1 MEKIRAY
8 LDEVSA
14 LVAALPVEHLDRTVE
29 RLLEAYDRGRQLFLL
44 GNGGSAATASHLL
57 ADFQKCI
64 YMAGG
69 KTFRAMAVTDSIP
82 LITAWANDTHYD
94 NVFAEQLRPWVQP
107 GDLVIAF
114 SGSGNSPNV
123 LRAVQ
128 VAREL
133 GAWVLGL
140 AGYEGGKLKDLADEC
155 IIVPCDNM
163 QRIEDC
169 HMVLGH
175 LLFWRMMGRIE
186 ERQAAAGVQGSGFRV
201 HGDPVLL
208 PRS

>member
-1 MEKIRAY
+1 MQQIRDY
-8 LDEVSA
+8 LTEVSELIA
-14 LVAALPVEHLDRTVE
+14 DLPVEQIDAFVS
-29 RLLEAYDRGRQLFLL
+29 RLMEAYDSGRQLFLL

-69 KTFRAMAVTDSIP
+69 KTFRCLAVTDSIP

-94 NVFAEQLRPWVQP
+94 NIFAEQLRPWVQP

-140 AGYEGGKLKDLADEC
+140 AGYDGGKLQEMADEC
-155 IIVPCDNM
+155 VVVPCDNM

-169 HMVLGH
+169 HMVIGH
-175 LLFWRMMGRIE
+175 VLFWRMMGRIQ
-186 ERQAAAGVQGSGFRV
+186 ERRAVGEGVGGY
-201 HGDPVLL
+201 
-208 PRS
+208 PRSG

>member
-1 MEKIRAY
+1 MQQIRAY
-8 LDEVSA
+8 LDEVSDLIA
-14 LVAALPVEHLDRTVE
+14 GLPAQQLDGIVA
-29 RLLEAYDRGRQLFLL
+29 RLMKAYDEGRQLFLL

-64 YMAGG
+64 YLAGG
-69 KTFRAMAVTDSIP
+69 RPFRALAVTDSIP

-107 GDLVIAF
+107 GDLVIAI
-114 SGSGNSPNV
+114 SGSGNSSNV
-123 LRAVQ
+123 LRAAQ

-140 AGYEGGKLKDLADEC
+140 AGYQGGRLKELVDEC
-155 IIVPCDNM
+155 IIVPCGNM

-169 HMVLGH
+169 HMVIGH
-175 LLFWRMMGRIE
+175 VLFWRMMGRIE
-186 ERQAAAGVQGSGFRV
+186 ERKRAAVMA
-201 HGDPVLL
+201 
-208 PRS
+208 

>member
-14 LVAALPVEHLDRTVE
+14 LIAALPVERVDRIVE
-29 RLLEAYDRGRQLFLL
+29 RLLDAYDEGRQLFLL

-69 KTFRAMAVTDSIP
+69 RTFRALAVTDSVP
-82 LITAWANDTHYD
+82 LITAWANDTHFD

-107 GDLVIAF
+107 GDLVIAI

-133 GAWVLGL
+133 GARVLRL
-140 AGYEGGKLKDLADEC
+140 AGFQGGQLKEIADEC
-155 IIVPCDNM
+155 IVVP
-163 QRIEDC
+163 
-169 HMVLGH
+169 
-175 LLFWRMMGRIE
+175 
-186 ERQAAAGVQGSGFRV
+186 
-201 HGDPVLL
+201 GD
-208 PRS
+208 

>member
-1 MEKIRAY
+1 MDEIRSY
-8 LDEVSA
+8 LNEVA
-14 LVAALPVEHLDRTVE
+14 GLIADLPVDQLSRLVDR
-29 RLLEAYDRGRQLFLL
+29 LMEAYDEGRQLFLL

-69 KTFRAMAVTDSIP
+69 KPFRALAVTDSVP

-107 GDLVIAF
+107 GDLVIAI

-133 GAWVLGL
+133 GAYVLAL
-140 AGYEGGKLKDLADEC
+140 AGYEGGRLKEMADEA
-155 IIVPCDNM
+155 IVIPCNNM

-169 HMVLGH
+169 HMVVGH
-175 LLFWRMMGRIE
+175 LLFWRMMGRIQ
-186 ERQAAAGVQGSGFRV
+186 ERRRQPAA
-201 HGDPVLL
+201 LT
-208 PRS
+208 RS